1 MSTKSSVAKIVLV
14 FSLLLLMTGT
24 SRSAQAQFSS
34 PESNTDPTACNSLIN
49 CQGAQDN
56 SLTDAVLQVAATP
69 GMTYQSFS
77 GILFYPYE
85 SSVNYYFSYGTQ
97 TAAIVSPS
105 WSGELVMPLT
115 LPEGV
120 DVKELTF
127 YFRDNN
133 NENDP
138 LMGLCVAPISTNA
151 TSCTLLDTSSYDT
164 GNIVYAT
171 MNGTTIAT
179 IDNANNSYFLVAY
192 LAVADP
198 YYGLVSARIGYQ
210 RSVFLPT
217 VQKN

>member
-1 MSTKSSVAKIVLV
+1 MNAGRRTARIILIIVS
-14 FSLLLLMTGT
+14 SLLLLGPNGIAIAQRTTPEPLDDST
-24 SRSAQAQFSS
+24 SCTSILLCQNLGSS
-34 PESNTDPTACNSLIN
+34 LSLNSVI
-49 CQGAQDN
+49 Q
-56 SLTDAVLQVAATP
+56 AATTA

-85 SSVNYYFSYGTQ
+85 SSVHHYFSYGTQ
-97 TAAIVSPS
+97 AAVIVSPS

-115 LPEGV
+115 LPDGV

-133 NENDP
+133 LDNDP
-138 LMGLCVAPISTNA
+138 MMGLCAAPISTNA
-151 TSCTLLDTSSYDT
+151 TSCSLVDTTSYDT
-164 GNIVYAT
+164 GEIVSAT
-171 MNGTTIAT
+171 MSGTTITT
-179 IDNANNSYFLVAY
+179 IDNANYSYFLVAY

-198 YYGLVSARIGYQ
+198 SYGLVSARIGYQ